1 MLFRQAASR
10 AVQRDFR
17 PFAHGVGDRRNALL
31 RQRRAGRNQL
41 VIARRHGDAVRLQH
55 VGVDIQALPVQA
67 NRRKQHASVAFRHR
81 GHLFRTAVRR
91 GGEQFIHADQLI
103 RRQSAAQRHNDDIRP
118 AGGHHLLHLLHE
130 HVVLKPGII
139 LHEIARL
146 IFPGGDQIHVALC
159 GKIHIRKRGERR
171 HRRSGRQRRKRNQRQ
186 TYQQHQTRN
195 HPAHC

>member
-1 MLFRQAASR
+1 MALAIGVTPFCASDAQAA
-10 AVQRDFR
+10 
-17 PFAHGVGDRRNALL
+17 
-31 RQRRAGRNQL
+31 NQL

-55 VGVDIQALPVQA
+55 VGVDIQALPVQT

-159 GKIHIRKRGERR
+159 GKIHIRQTGVNVVTVVPAASAENETSAR
-171 HRRSGRQRRKRNQRQ
+171 HANSIKPETILRIVKKPPS
-186 TYQQHQTRN
+186 
-195 HPAHC
+195 